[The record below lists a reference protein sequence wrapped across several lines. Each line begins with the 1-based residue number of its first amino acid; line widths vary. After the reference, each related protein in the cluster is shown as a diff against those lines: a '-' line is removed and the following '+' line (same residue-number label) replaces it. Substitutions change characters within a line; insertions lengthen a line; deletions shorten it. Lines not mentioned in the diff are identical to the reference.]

1 MLDLRAFVFSQDK
14 HERCGL
20 PSLRSYTKFTS
31 KEVAMGARELL
42 DPAGS
47 LWDLIAVQ
55 LRRHRE
61 ERKMSG
67 SKLALILD
75 LDRSSVSRLESGGMK
90 LQLKHAKILDRE
102 WQTDGLFAFLV
113 GFAISGHDA
122 EWFKTHSEMEL
133 RSSELRIWELSWIPG
148 LFQTEDYARAMFEA
162 AGLLDVDAHLAQRMK
177 RQEVLTRSPLPLMRV
192 FLDQG
197 VIEQPVGGAGI
208 MHAQLTALLELAQ
221 RPNVTV
227 RVVPRSIGA
236 HVGRDG
242 SFKIMTVRNADIAY
256 TEACGGGRLVMDAAE
271 VRSFRLRFDR
281 ISDRALPV
289 DASIELT
296 TRVTEGLL

>member
-1 MLDLRAFVFSQDK
+1 MN
-14 HERCGL
+14 
-20 PSLRSYTKFTS
+20 
-31 KEVAMGARELL
+31 ARDSL
-42 DPAGS
+42 DPASS

-61 ERKMSG
+61 ERKISG
-67 SKLALILD
+67 SALAVMLD

-102 WQTDGLFAFLV
+102 WGTDLLFTCMV
-113 GFAISGHDA
+113 GFARSGHDA
-122 EWFKTHSEMEL
+122 EWFKAHVEMEQS
-133 RSSELRIWELSWIPG
+133 SSELRIWELSWLPG

-162 AGLLDVDAHLAQRMK
+162 AGLEDIDAHLALRMK
-177 RQEVLTRSPLPLMRV
+177 RQQLLERKPRPVMRV

-197 VIEQPVGGAGI
+197 VIEQPVGGAAVLY
-208 MHAQLTALLELAQ
+208 AQLAVILEHAKHS
-221 RPNVTV
+221 NTTF
-227 RVVPRSIGA
+227 RVVPRSVGA

-242 SFKIMTVRNADIAY
+242 SFKIMTVGNTEAVY
-256 TEACGGGRLVMDAAE
+256 TEACGGGRLVSDQAE

-289 DASIELT
+289 DATIDMIT
-296 TRVTEGLL
+296 QVMEGLH

>member
-1 MLDLRAFVFSQDK
+1 MS
-14 HERCGL
+14 
-20 PSLRSYTKFTS
+20 
-31 KEVAMGARELL
+31 ARDSL

-67 SKLALILD
+67 SKLGELLD

-90 LQLKHAKILDRE
+90 LQLKHARILDRE
-102 WQTDGLFAFLV
+102 WQTGGLFTFLV
-113 GFAISGHDA
+113 GFAIAGHDA
-122 EWFKTHSEMEL
+122 EWFKAHAEMEL
-133 RSSELRIWELSWIPG
+133 RSSELRIWELSWLPG
-148 LFQTEDYARAMFEA
+148 LFQTEDYARSMFEA
-162 AGLLDVDAHLAQRMK
+162 AGLLDIDAHLALRMK
-177 RQEVLTRSPLPLMRV
+177 RQDVLNRDPCPIMRV

-197 VIEQPVGGAGI
+197 VIDQPVGGPKI
-208 MHAQLTALLELAQ
+208 MRAQLAAILERAQ
-221 RPNVTV
+221 HPNITF

-236 HVGRDG
+236 HMGRDG
-242 SFKIMTVRNADIAY
+242 SFKIMTVGNADIAY
-256 TEACGGGRLVMDAAE
+256 TEACGGGRLVMDATE

-289 DASIELT
+289 DASIELI
-296 TRVTEGLL
+296 TRAMEELL